1 MNVSFGIC
9 EQTEFIRGCNP
20 VSVYQHIIQIFMIMI
35 ILIMNNGIDQSGDR
49 NLPGSAKVAKISRG
63 ALQTVAGVVPFAG
76 GILSAIA
83 GAWSEGEQDRVNH
96 FFQHWVRM
104 LQDELKEKEQT
115 IIEIMARL
123 DLQDEAIAARV
134 ESKEYQSL
142 VKKTFREWSGA
153 ESEEKRKYIRNILSN
168 AAATQVSSDDVIRLY
183 IDWINQYSEM
193 HFQVIG
199 AIYNTG
205 GITRGAIWTKI
216 GREPVREDS
225 ADADLY
231 KLLFRDLSTGGI
243 IRQHRETDRL
253 GNFVAKTPQHSPKG
267 SGPKPL
273 VSAFDVQ
280 EGYELTALGQ
290 QFVHYA
296 MTDLPLKIEFASDTE

>member
-1 MNVSFGIC
+1 MTDEIEKPEDASF
-9 EQTEFIRGCNP
+9 P
-20 VSVYQHIIQIFMIMI
+20 
-35 ILIMNNGIDQSGDR
+35 LSG
-49 NLPGSAKVAKISRG
+49 KVAKISRG
-63 ALQTVAGVVPFAG
+63 ALQAIGGTIPFAG
-76 GILSAIA
+76 GVFSAIA
-83 GAWSEGEQDRVNH
+83 GAWSEGEQDRVNR
-96 FFQHWVRM
+96 FFEHWVRM

-123 DLQDEAIAARV
+123 NLQDEAIAARV

-153 ESEEKRKYIRNILSN
+153 ESEQKREYIRNILSN
-168 AAATQVSSDDVIRLY
+168 AAATQVSSDDVVRLY

-193 HFQVIG
+193 HFQVIA
-199 AIYNTG
+199 AIYNSG
-205 GITRGAIWTKI
+205 GITRGAIWRKI
-216 GREPVREDS
+216 GKGPVREDS

-243 IRQHRETDRL
+243 IRQHRATDRF
-253 GNFVAKTPQHSPKG
+253 GNFIAKTPQRSPKG
-267 SGPKPL
+267 SGQKQL
-273 VSAFDVQ
+273 VSAFDNQ

-296 MTDLPLKIEFASDTE
+296 MTDLPLRIEFKSEAE

>member
-1 MNVSFGIC
+1 MN
-9 EQTEFIRGCNP
+9 EKLE
-20 VSVYQHIIQIFMIMI
+20 
-35 ILIMNNGIDQSGDR
+35 NNIEIEMPKGG
-49 NLPGSAKVAKISRG
+49 KIAQYSRG
-63 ALQTVAGVVPFAG
+63 ALQALGGAVPLAG
-76 GILSAIA
+76 GVFSAIA
-83 GAWSEGEQDRVNH
+83 GAWSEGEQDKVNR
-96 FFQHWVRM
+96 FFEHWVKM
-104 LQDELKEKEQT
+104 LYDELKEKEET

-123 DLQDEAIAARV
+123 DLQDEKIAARV

-142 VKKTFREWSGA
+142 VKKTFREWAGA

-168 AAATQVSSDDVIRLY
+168 AAATTVSSDDVVRMY

-199 AIYNTG
+199 AIYNSG
-205 GITRGAIWTKI
+205 GITRGGIWRKI
-216 GREPVREDS
+216 GKGRVREDS

-243 IRQHRETDRL
+243 IRQHRQVDRL
-253 GNFVAKTPQHSPKG
+253 GNFVAKPTQKRPKD

-273 VSAFDVQ
+273 VSAFDEG
-280 EGYELTALGQ
+280 EGYELTGLGQ

-296 MTDLPLKIEFASDTE
+296 MSELPPKIEFRPENDEP